1 MAQSQALSLVL
12 LAEQF
17 EKLPG
22 IGKKQANRLAFHIVN
37 MPAGQADEFVKAI
50 QDARKLIHYCPVC
63 QNLTDKDLCPICGN
77 NSRDKSLICVVESPK
92 DITAFEKSGEFSGV
106 YHVLHG
112 LLSPLDGVGPD
123 DIKIKELLQRVKKD
137 EVKEI
142 VMALDSN
149 VSGETTSL
157 YIARLLKPL
166 GIRVTQLATGIP
178 SGGAVE
184 YTDGVTLANAFKFR
198 NEI

>member
-123 DIKIKELLQRVKKD
+123 DIKIKELLERVKKD

>member
-1 MAQSQALSLVL
+1 MAQSQALSLVV

-22 IGKKQANRLAFHIVN
+22 IGKKQANRLAFHVVN
-37 MPAGQADEFVKAI
+37 MPKQDADEFVKAV
-50 QDARKLIHYCPVC
+50 QDARSLIHYCPVC

-77 NSRDKSLICVVESPK
+77 SGRDKSLICVVESPK

-123 DIKIKELLQRVKKD
+123 DIKIKELVERVKKN